1 VQEELCTEIDPCQ
14 IQDLMTTKLS
24 ISIHVSTLVL
34 QQHGRSQL
42 KIFTDG
48 LISSNICNFVI
59 DFFYY
64 SRLACLDKGTGRT
77 LSYISCLIFIMIL
90 ILVKSIINEVSQSN
104 NVVFYVGICT
114 KESQWSLNTQSQFSH
129 PP

>member
-1 VQEELCTEIDPCQ
+1 
-14 IQDLMTTKLS
+14 MTTKLS